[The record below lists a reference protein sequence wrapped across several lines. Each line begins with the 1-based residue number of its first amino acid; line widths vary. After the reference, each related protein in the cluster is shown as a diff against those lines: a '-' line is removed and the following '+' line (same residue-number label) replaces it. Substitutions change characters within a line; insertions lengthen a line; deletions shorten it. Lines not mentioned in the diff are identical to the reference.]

1 VTKADRLRFVF
12 QCLAEGL
19 MFTLLFCL
27 LGVLTLQLA
36 SGPEAVKDPS
46 AAVPRT
52 LPGSAP

>member
-1 VTKADRLRFVF
+1 MTAADRLRFVF
-12 QCLAEGL
+12 QGIVEGL
-19 MFTLLFCL
+19 IFSLLFCV

-36 SGPEAVKDPS
+36 SKPETVKDPL